1 MKEDRIFLGKIEDK
15 IKGASEKYMLTYSDF
30 LDPHEHS
37 VASNYIRGKGR
48 FDVEIVFFGGYEDAE
63 RVLMFCLPDY
73 ASLEDASKDALKV
86 IRVKTKEGGR
96 TLRHGDYLGSLTGL
110 GVSRSKIGDILVNE
124 GGADIIV
131 SSEIVEFLMTNYAKA
146 GRNYLS
152 LSEHELS
159 ELELPEN
166 SRLTVKDTVASL
178 RLDNIVSSA
187 FGLSRAKAQ
196 EAIKRGIVF
205 VNSLEQIKVDA
216 QIEEGDKIVL
226 RGKGKVLVKEIG
238 NRTRKDRIFMEFER
252 YV

>member
-63 RVLMFCLPDY
+63 RVLMFCLPEY

-86 IRVKTKEGGR
+86 IRVKTKDGGR

-131 SSEIVEFLMTNYAKA
+131 LSEIVEFLMTNYAKA

-159 ELELPEN
+159 DLELPEN

-187 FGLSRAKAQ
+187 FGLSRAKSQ

-205 VNSLEQIKVDA
+205 VNSLEQTKVDA
-216 QIEEGDKIVL
+216 QIDEGDKIVL

>member
-1 MKEDRIFLGKIEDK
+1 M
-15 IKGASEKYMLTYSDF
+15 
-30 LDPHEHS
+30 
-37 VASNYIRGKGR
+37 
-48 FDVEIVFFGGYEDAE
+48 
-63 RVLMFCLPDY
+63 
-73 ASLEDASKDALKV
+73 
-86 IRVKTKEGGR
+86 
-96 TLRHGDYLGSLTGL
+96 
-110 GVSRSKIGDILVNE
+110 SRSKIGDILVNE

-205 VNSLEQIKVDA
+205 VNSLEQTKVDV
-216 QIEEGDKIVL
+216 QIDEGDKNVL

>member
-86 IRVKTKEGGR
+86 IRVKTKEGGKA
-96 TLRHGDYLGSLTGL
+96 LRHGDYLGSLTGL

-152 LSEHELS
+152 LSEHEL
-159 ELELPEN
+159 PEN

-205 VNSLEQIKVDA
+205 VNSIEQTKVDV
-216 QIEEGDKIVL
+216 QIDEGDKIVL

>member
-73 ASLEDASKDALKV
+73 TSLEDASKDALKV
-86 IRVKTKEGGR
+86 IRVKSKEGGR

-187 FGLSRAKAQ
+187 FGLSRAK
-196 EAIKRGIVF
+196 RGIVF
-205 VNSLEQIKVDA
+205 VNSIEQTKVDV
-216 QIEEGDKIVL
+216 QIDEGDKIVL

>member
-1 MKEDRIFLGKIEDK
+1 
-15 IKGASEKYMLTYSDF
+15 
-30 LDPHEHS
+30 
-37 VASNYIRGKGR
+37 
-48 FDVEIVFFGGYEDAE
+48 
-63 RVLMFCLPDY
+63 MFCLPDY
-73 ASLEDASKDALKV
+73 TSLEDASKDALKV
-86 IRVKTKEGGR
+86 IRVKSKEGGR

-205 VNSLEQIKVDA
+205 VNSIEQTKVDV
-216 QIEEGDKIVL
+216 QIDEGDKIVL

>member
-73 ASLEDASKDALKV
+73 ASLEDASNDALKV

-131 SSEIVEFLMTNYAKA
+131 SSEIVEF
-146 GRNYLS
+146 
-152 LSEHELS
+152 
-159 ELELPEN
+159 
-166 SRLTVKDTVASL
+166 
-178 RLDNIVSSA
+178 
-187 FGLSRAKAQ
+187 
-196 EAIKRGIVF
+196 
-205 VNSLEQIKVDA
+205 
-216 QIEEGDKIVL
+216 
-226 RGKGKVLVKEIG
+226 
-238 NRTRKDRIFMEFER
+238 
-252 YV
+252 